1 MHENSDHSKTD
12 PLWLGARQAF
22 SALVKLSWPVVGTRL
37 LMQMMAFIDT
47 IVIGHY
53 SSQQLGYHML
63 GITLSWVPA
72 VTGIGLLMGVQVKTA
87 QFLGAGEGHRIG
99 AVFQRGVGFAA
110 LIGGI
115 SLVALW
121 GLGPWGL
128 GAIVM
133 PQLVQ
138 GAIWPLRIFA
148 LSLPWFLISIAT
160 SQLLEALGRTRDVL
174 IATALANG
182 LNILLLIVFVPS
194 HIPVFGLMINGAV
207 GAAVATG
214 LARLAL
220 CLGLIVY
227 IKGMKSVEVLKLFD
241 KQPADPEGAAEQRRI
256 GYGAGASFFIEV
268 AAFAG
273 MTLYAGHNG
282 PEHVA
287 AWAVVLNFASV
298 VFMVPLGLATGT
310 SVLVGRAYGA
320 GNQAAVALMGRVSFF
335 SSAGFMGL
343 VCLSVLGFFR
353 LITAAYTQD
362 AALVPI
368 VQNGLLMSCLFFIP
382 DGLQVVGAQALRARN
397 DILTPTL
404 IHYLSYGA
412 IMLPLGYIFSVTYRG
427 GVPGLIWAVII
438 ASAFSGFFQTGRYLW
453 LDRRALRPPEPS
465 LLP

>member
-241 KQPADPEGAAEQRRI
+241 KQPADPEGAA
-256 GYGAGASFFIEV
+256 
-268 AAFAG
+268 
-273 MTLYAGHNG
+273 
-282 PEHVA
+282 
-287 AWAVVLNFASV
+287 
-298 VFMVPLGLATGT
+298 
-310 SVLVGRAYGA
+310 
-320 GNQAAVALMGRVSFF
+320 
-335 SSAGFMGL
+335 
-343 VCLSVLGFFR
+343 
-353 LITAAYTQD
+353 
-362 AALVPI
+362 
-368 VQNGLLMSCLFFIP
+368 
-382 DGLQVVGAQALRARN
+382 
-397 DILTPTL
+397 
-404 IHYLSYGA
+404 
-412 IMLPLGYIFSVTYRG
+412 
-427 GVPGLIWAVII
+427 
-438 ASAFSGFFQTGRYLW
+438 
-453 LDRRALRPPEPS
+453 
-465 LLP
+465 